1 MMIKP
6 APIEQLLMGAALDN
20 LAVVDD
26 HHLIGIA
33 GGAEMMRECV
43 MGLP

>member
-1 MMIKP
+1 MIEP
-6 APIEQLLMGAALDN
+6 APIEQLLVGAALDN

-33 GGAEMMRECV
+33 DGAEMVRECV
-43 MGLP
+43 TGLP